1 MQRLNLVKKLK
12 TLSRVEHKLSPRSSS
27 YPHLYIP
34 KRAADIPRALH
45 QNCSAEANRILPLS
59 STMAKE
65 EPKHQKRCTYFH
77 CFQTPWLQLHH
88 PVPQPVLGDPL
99 DTNAR
104 WEQPGLL
111 ASISSQVLYHPGKV
125 RMHSI
130 YLLIAKSG
138 FCHSLSW
145 DSCACTDLKKVTL
158 QNCIYANCLF
168 SKVYRNRHLNIIVIH
183 KLNNSL

>member
-1 MQRLNLVKKLK
+1 MQRINLVKKLK

-27 YPHLYIP
+27 YPHLHIP

-59 STMAKE
+59 STMPKD
-65 EPKHQKRCTYFH
+65 EPKHPKRCTYFH

-104 WEQPGLL
+104 WEQPGPPGEHQFSGSLPPGESLHVLHLSSNSKKWLL
-111 ASISSQVLYHPGKV
+111 SLPLPGFLCLHWFKKSNGKTAF
-125 RMHSI
+125 MQI
-130 YLLIAKSG
+130 AFFQKFTETDIWTLL
-138 FCHSLSW
+138 
-145 DSCACTDLKKVTL
+145 
-158 QNCIYANCLF
+158 
-168 SKVYRNRHLNIIVIH
+168 
-183 KLNNSL
+183 